1 MQTRAT
7 FKITDEDGPK
17 ITAYIAYRGQHCHEV
32 STWRKADTQN
42 VQLAED
48 SREYREAYRM
58 AFEAARLPN
67 AIKPPWVNETTF
79 NVLRALKIPC
89 PTRFDTEQYD
99 NTYKAAREEFGRYHF
114 NTNTHIIIDFFRAAR
129 NYASKSRFYK
139 PAGNNSSYG
148 GGPRSNA

>member
-1 MQTRAT
+1 MCSW
-7 FKITDEDGPK
+7 PK
-17 ITAYIAYRGQHCHEV
+17 
-32 STWRKADTQN
+32 TQGN
-42 VQLAED
+42 IV
-48 SREYREAYRM
+48 REAYRM

-67 AIKPPWVNETTF
+67 AVKPPWVNETTF

-99 NTYKAAREEFGRYHF
+99 NAYKAAREEFGRYHF
-114 NTNTHIIIDFFRAAR
+114 NTNTHIIIDFCRAAR